1 MSHLAARYYTARRV
15 YRKPSWPSP
24 KKENRLT
31 LSPPPQATASA
42 GWGEAQAAPECQVS
56 SAEISEG
63 YKAAIALLRS
73 LRNVSESEAQEQR
86 ETWELLEQALD
97 EDRYH

>member
-1 MSHLAARYYTARRV
+1 MSHLAARYYATRRV

-24 KKENRLT
+24 QKDNRLT
-31 LSPPPQATASA
+31 LSPPPQSTANV
-42 GWGEAQAAPECQVS
+42 GWGEAQTAPECEVS
-56 SAEISEG
+56 SVEISEG

-73 LRNVSESEAQEQR
+73 WRDVSEEDAQEER
-86 ETWELLEQALD
+86 ESWELLKQALD